1 MVARQPAIDLRIFLF
16 VTGDTEVHLEIYRFE
31 AVKGGHGTV
40 AFRAIQLSPVD
51 VRFMAELDV
60 IGYVKDAQPG
70 NGYLLVVVL
79 LFLHDLRM
87 GRNDVLMAEEAFFH
101 RRDARVLGTI
111 HEGMAEP
118 AVDLLHSGM
127 HAMAEIDGLLR
138 AKVRLGIEG
147 IEIEHDPHE
156 QSQHPGP
163 SDPLVSGLNLFA
175 LFSHPLSQRFRG
187 FVSFVEKFLCQ
198 YKPNI
203 IRVLFPPYFAFSH
216 HPSNPINSD
225 NFRHFSSL

>member
-1 MVARQPAIDLRIFLF
+1 MVTCQPAVDLGILLF
-16 VTGDTEVHLEIYRFE
+16 VAGDTKVHLEIHRLK

-70 NGYLLVVVL
+70 DGYLLVVVL

-101 RRDARVLGTI
+101 GRDARVLGTI
-111 HEGMAEP
+111 HEGMAES
-118 AVDLLHSGM
+118 AIDLFHPGM

-156 QSQHPGP
+156 QSQHPSP
-163 SDPLVSGLNLFA
+163 NDPLVSGLILFV
-175 LFSHPLSQRFRG
+175 LFSHPLSQRVRVFATTLEESLLSSSRT
-187 FVSFVEKFLCQ
+187 SFPGEPQLTCL
-198 YKPNI
+198 
-203 IRVLFPPYFAFSH
+203 RFSNF
-216 HPSNPINSD
+216 SN
-225 NFRHFSSL
+225 FSSL

>member
-1 MVARQPAIDLRIFLF
+1 VVTGQPAVDLCIFLF
-16 VTGDTEVHLEIYRFE
+16 VAGDTKVHFEIHRFE

-40 AFRAIQLSPVD
+40 AFRAIQLAPID

-60 IGYVKDAQPG
+60 IGYVKDAQPA

-79 LFLHDLRM
+79 PFLHDLRM

-101 RRDARVLGTI
+101 GRDARVLGTI

-118 AVDLLHSGM
+118 AIDLFHPGM

-138 AKVRLGIEG
+138 AKVRLGIQG

-156 QSQHPGP
+156 QSQHPSP
-163 SDPLVSGLNLFA
+163 NDPLASGFILFA
-175 LFSHPLSQRFRG
+175 LFSHPFSQR
-187 FVSFVEKFLCQ
+187 
-198 YKPNI
+198 
-203 IRVLFPPYFAFSH
+203 IRVFANTLEESLLSTSRASFPSEPQLTCLRFG
-216 HPSNPINSD
+216 N
-225 NFRHFSSL
+225 FSSL